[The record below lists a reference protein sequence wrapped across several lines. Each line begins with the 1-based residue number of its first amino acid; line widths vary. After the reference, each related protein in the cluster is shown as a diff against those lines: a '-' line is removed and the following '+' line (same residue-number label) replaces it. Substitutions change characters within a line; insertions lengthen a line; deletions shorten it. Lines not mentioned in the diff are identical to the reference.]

1 MFLKKIVVWFIC
13 FFSMVSCY
21 GDIDFKQIEDYTLTP
36 EIVSPLIYFTV
47 LPNKFFNGANIQQ
60 PFIEDIAD
68 FRAFEDNTLRGN
80 VVKIVIDVEIK
91 NEFDRSFGAQI
102 DLLNEEGEVT
112 YTINR
117 FAIPAND
124 LNYVHPSEEI
134 LIEDNFNVKDATKVR
149 VRVTDSSARAIDVND
164 TTEFQFKSSLKVF
177 LELGA

>member
-1 MFLKKIVVWFIC
+1 MHLEMFLKKIVVWFIC

-91 NEFDRSFGAQI
+91 K
-102 DLLNEEGEVT
+102 T
-112 YTINR
+112 
-117 FAIPAND
+117 
-124 LNYVHPSEEI
+124 
-134 LIEDNFNVKDATKVR
+134 VKKH
-149 VRVTDSSARAIDVND
+149 NW
-164 TTEFQFKSSLKVF
+164 
-177 LELGA
+177 